1 MKRGEQKMAKEEQ
14 NKRWHNLVLEDRKVL
29 KASGVSDVEGF
40 DETKI
45 YAMLEGLS
53 FTILGKNLKVISFS
67 AESGNLIVEGEID
80 SVSYSNALSRKAGF
94 FERIFR

>member
-1 MKRGEQKMAKEEQ
+1 MQKEEHLKKQ
-14 NKRWHNLVLEDRKVL
+14 HDLFVEERKIL

-45 YAMLEGLS
+45 YAMLEGTA
-53 FTILGKNLKVISFS
+53 FTIGGKNLKVKSFS
-67 AESGNLIVEGEID
+67 TESGDLVVEGEID
-80 SVSYSNALSRKAGF
+80 SVAYSNALSRKAGL

>member
-1 MKRGEQKMAKEEQ
+1 MPKEEQ
-14 NKRWHNLVLEDRKVL
+14 SRRWHNLVLEDRKIL
-29 KASGVSDVEGF
+29 KATGIKDVEGF
-40 DETKI
+40 DETKV

-53 FTILGKNLKVISFS
+53 FTIGGKNLKVVNFS

-80 SVSYSNALSRKAGF
+80 SVVYSNALSRKAGL

>member
-1 MKRGEQKMAKEEQ
+1 MPKEEQ
-14 NKRWHNLVLEDRKVL
+14 SRRWHNLVLEDRKIL
-29 KASGVSDVEGF
+29 KATGIKDVEGF
-40 DETKI
+40 DETKV

-53 FTILGKNLKVISFS
+53 FTIGGKNLKVVNFS

-80 SVSYSNALSRKAGF
+80 SVAYSNALSRKAGL

>member
-1 MKRGEQKMAKEEQ
+1 MPKEEQ
-14 NKRWHNLVLEDRKVL
+14 SRRWHNLVLEDRKIL
-29 KASGVSDVEGF
+29 KATGIKDVEGF
-40 DETKI
+40 DETKV

-53 FTILGKNLKVISFS
+53 FTIGGKNLKVISFS

-80 SVSYSNALSRKAGF
+80 SVVYSNTLSRKAGF

>member
-1 MKRGEQKMAKEEQ
+1 MPKEEQ
-14 NKRWHNLVLEDRKVL
+14 IRRWHNLVLEDRKIL
-29 KASGVSDVEGF
+29 KATGIKDVEGF
-40 DETKI
+40 DETKV

-53 FTILGKNLKVISFS
+53 FTIGGKNLKVISFS

-80 SVSYSNALSRKAGF
+80 SVFYSNTLSRKAGF

>member
-1 MKRGEQKMAKEEQ
+1 MAKEEQ

-45 YAMLEGLS
+45 YAMLDATA
-53 FTILGKNLKVISFS
+53 FTIGGKNLKVINFS
-67 AESGNLIVEGEID
+67 SETGELRVEGEID
-80 SVSYSNALSRKAGF
+80 SVTYSPALSRKAGILA
-94 FERIFR
+94 RIFR